1 MKNYSHS
8 IQDKII
14 VGFLIIIL
22 MIIGMFCIVLYEWN
36 QSQNLKKSVSEINS
50 EYKNLNKIYLC
61 IISLTTKGESV
72 IAWDDSDYNKYH
84 KLRINADSVLSEI
97 KLKYS
102 VLAHRNSID
111 SLRVLLERKEM
122 HLRKI
127 MKAVQCWEKSDSL
140 LSNELPTVAKRTVGM
155 KTITRKKK
163 GIAGLFGKKDT
174 IQIPYITNE
183 IQDFNKKLSSVRNV
197 KTYLMETSLDSLR
210 LQNRLLNQKLYDFVY
225 YLDNQI
231 QQIFIARNLE
241 IRESQQETFK
251 LFSIMICFTV
261 FLIII
266 SFLIIRSDLYKE
278 EKIKLKLKQ
287 SILENEDLLEMR
299 KKIIL
304 TISHDIRGPIGN
316 INNCAD
322 LVSDTREK
330 KKREIYLNDI
340 RYSCQHVLHL
350 VNNLMDAYRI
360 NEAGDLHNDI
370 PFYLNRFLK
379 RISDEFSRKATSK
392 GLILYSEYKGSN
404 VIVKGDADKLEQVLA
419 NLLTNA
425 IKFTSRGNVNFHS
438 EYSEG
443 KLRIEIRDT
452 GIGMDEETLK
462 RIFAPFERA
471 AQDVNSEGFGLGLFL
486 TKGLIKVLEGK
497 MNVESTLG
505 KGSVFRLELPLPET
519 DELVEEDKT
528 DHNTITILPKNVL
541 VVDDD
546 PIQLKIAEDMLGR
559 RGVSCKT
566 CMNARE
572 VVAALENSEYDL
584 ILTDVQMPDTDG
596 FGLLRLLRN
605 SDIGNSRTVPV
616 AVMTARGDGNS
627 GIYEKEGFAG
637 CIHKPFNIHGLL
649 AFLSTIISRTQV
661 SVSGNFDFSSLLENT
676 DDYSHMLS
684 LVVMESEKELEEMES
699 ADRITDRETMRKI
712 IHRMIPVWEM
722 LGKDNI
728 LRDFQRL
735 LHDSD
740 SQNETVH
747 EHAIQIMEWLK
758 ILIEET
764 KKELKKYEN
773 SDC

>member
-8 IQDKII
+8 IQGKII

-155 KTITRKKK
+155 KTITQKKK

-392 GLILYSEYKGSN
+392 GLILYSEHKGLN
-404 VIVKGDADKLEQVLA
+404 VTVKGDADKLEQVLA

-425 IKFTSRGNVNFHS
+425 IKFTSRGNVNFHT

-452 GIGMDEETLK
+452 GIGMDEETMK

-497 MNVESTLG
+497 MDVESTLG

-519 DELVEEDKT
+519 DELVEEDKS

-559 RGVSCKT
+559 KGISCKT
-566 CMNARE
+566 CKNARE

-584 ILTDVQMPDTDG
+584 VLTDVQMPDTDG
-596 FGLLRLLRN
+596 FCLLRLLRN
-605 SDIGNSRTVPV
+605 SDIGNFRTVPV

-649 AFLSTIISRTQV
+649 AFLSTIVSRTQV
-661 SVSGNFDFSSLLENT
+661 SVSGDFDFSSLLENT

>member
-8 IQDKII
+8 IQGKII

-627 GIYEKEGFAG
+627 GIYEKEGFVG

>member
-1 MKNYSHS
+1 MGTFSHKKILLNYIVMIAVVLFLSVAMIDGYLHFQKIEGVINDMNYTRENIYKVHSH
-8 IQDKII
+8 I
-14 VGFLIIIL
+14 
-22 MIIGMFCIVLYEWN
+22 
-36 QSQNLKKSVSEINS
+36 
-50 EYKNLNKIYLC
+50 
-61 IISLTTKGESV
+61 TKLATLGESV
-72 IAWDDSDYNKYH
+72 IGWDASDYKRFH
-84 KLRINADSVLSEI
+84 RQRIKTDSILIGI
-97 KLKYS
+97 KLGCGKF
-102 VLAHRNSID
+102 VQPAHID
-111 SLRVLLERKEM
+111 SLCRLLEIKEI
-122 HLRKI
+122 HLYQI
-127 MKAVQCWEKSDSL
+127 MTAIQSIEKVDSL
-140 LSNELPTVAKRTVGM
+140 ISNELPLIAKRTIKM

-174 IQIPYITNE
+174 IQIPYYTNE
-183 IQDFNKKLSSVRNV
+183 IHNFNKKITSIREWR
-197 KTYLMETSLDSLR
+197 ETQMGTIVDSLR
-210 LQNRLLNQKLYDFVY
+210 LQNRLLNRELSDLVY
-225 YLDNQI
+225 FLDSQTEKTFIEYNQEI
-231 QQIFIARNLE
+231 MRIRQNSFCLFI
-241 IRESQQETFK
+241 TV
-251 LFSIMICFTV
+251 MIVTV

-266 SFLIIRSDLYKE
+266 SFYLVRLDLYKE
-278 EKIKLKLKQ
+278 EKIKSQLRQ
-287 SILENEDLLEMR
+287 VIQENEDLLEMR

-304 TISHDIRGPIGN
+304 TVSHDIRGPLGN
-316 INNCAD
+316 IHNCAD

-340 RYSCQHVLHL
+340 RHSCQHVLHL

-360 NEAGDLHNDI
+360 NEAGDLHNDT

-392 GLILYSEYKGSN
+392 GLILYSEHNGSN
-404 VIVKGDADKLEQVLA
+404 VTVKGDADKLEQVLA

-425 IKFTSRGNVNFHS
+425 IKFTSRGNINFHS
-438 EYSEG
+438 EYSDG

-471 AQDVNSEGFGLGLFL
+471 AQNVNSEGFGLGLFL

-497 MNVESTLG
+497 MDVESALG

-519 DELVEEDKT
+519 DELVEEDKS

-559 RGVSCKT
+559 KGISCKT
-566 CMNARE
+566 CKNARE

-584 ILTDVQMPDTDG
+584 VLTDVQMPDTDG

-649 AFLSTIISRTQV
+649 AFLSTIVSRTQV
-661 SVSGNFDFSSLLENT
+661 SVSGYFDFSSLLENT
-676 DDYSHMLS
+676 DDYCHMLS
-684 LVVMESEKELEEMES
+684 LVVMESEKELKEMES
-699 ADRITDRETMRKI
+699 ADRITDRENMRKI
-712 IHRMIPVWEM
+712 IHRMMPVWEM

-728 LRDFQRL
+728 LRDFQRI

-740 SQNETVH
+740 IQNETVH
-747 EHAIQIMEWLK
+747 EHAIQTIEWLEK
-758 ILIEET
+758 LIEET
-764 KKELKKYEN
+764 KNELKKYEN
-773 SDC
+773 SDS